1 MLAEWITHKDQ
12 LRSYIVKKTGDLD
25 LADDILQDVYIKA
38 SQKVEQ
44 LKTRDNLQ
52 NWLYRITHNTIMDF
66 YRTHQPHEELVDNQ
80 AEEEISSELINL
92 QEVAQCLRPMFDCLP
107 EKYRQVMILAE
118 LDGLSQQ
125 AVAEQ
130 LGLSLSATKSR
141 IQRGRVKLKDIL
153 TDCCNIE
160 AGGEGIVDFD
170 PDPKC
175 VDFCKASA
183 MNEFD
188 HESARA
194 TDQMIS

>member
-1 MLAEWITHKDQ
+1 MLAEWMTHKDQ

-38 SQKVEQ
+38 SQKLEQ
-44 LKTRDNLQ
+44 LETRDKLQ

-80 AEEEISSELINL
+80 IEEETSSEFKNL
-92 QEVAQCLRPMFDCLP
+92 QEMGQCLRPMFDCLP
-107 EKYRQVMILAE
+107 EKYRQAMILAE

-125 AVAEQ
+125 AVADQ

-141 IQRGRVKLKDIL
+141 IQRGRTKLKDVL

-160 AGGEGIVDFD
+160 AGGGGIVDFH
-170 PDPKC
+170 PKPEC
-175 VDFCKASA
+175 ANFAKNNKC
-183 MNEFD
+183 N
-188 HESARA
+188 R
-194 TDQMIS
+194 

>member
-1 MLAEWITHKDQ
+1 MLAEWLIHKDQ

-38 SQKVEQ
+38 SQKIEQ
-44 LKTRDNLQ
+44 LESRDKLH

-66 YRTHQPHEELVDNQ
+66 YRTQQIHEELLDNQ
-80 AEEEISSELINL
+80 VAEEMSAELINL
-92 QEVAQCLRPMFDCLP
+92 QAVAQCLRPMFDCLP

-141 IQRGRVKLKDIL
+141 IQRGRVKLKEIL
-153 TDCCNIE
+153 MDCCNIE
-160 AGGEGIVDFD
+160 EGGEGIVDFD

-175 VDFCKASA
+175 VEFCKTSA
-183 MNEFD
+183 MND
-188 HESARA
+188 GVHQSAQV
-194 TDQMIS
+194 TTL